1 MITKKFNR
9 KEVVRVHSFDAIGE
23 SVIRVQSYQ
32 FSATEE
38 NKLLP
43 LILFDPEYEEKMISA
58 GNTYT
63 GMVRCTVNSMP
74 GYMFHE
80 DKLTKIETSL
90 E

>member
-1 MITKKFNR
+1 MITKKFDR
-9 KEVVRVHSFDAIGE
+9 EEVVRVYSFDAHGKSTIKVE
-23 SVIRVQSYQ
+23 SYQ
-32 FSATEE
+32 FAGTEE

-43 LILFDPEYEEKMISA
+43 SILFDPESEEKMILA

-63 GMVRCTVNSMP
+63 GMVRCSVNSTS

-80 DKLTKIETSL
+80 DELTKIETSL